1 MCHKHL
7 YKNEIPCKAVCNRMP
22 LDPIPDELK
31 NSKKKKKI
39 EKVPIFRRT
48 LFKKITI
55 MHGKGEFFQIT
66 GGICNIPIQAPN
78 ICNILPS

>member
-31 NSKKKKKI
+31 NSNKKKNRKS
-39 EKVPIFRRT
+39 PN
-48 LFKKITI
+48 
-55 MHGKGEFFQIT
+55 FQE
-66 GGICNIPIQAPN
+66 NFV
-78 ICNILPS
+78 